1 MSLSSERL
9 LLHQQQQ
16 KQQQQAI
23 GGAILGGKLAA
34 APAVGACKRHSLVH
48 ADAWTIS
55 VETPLTDTVPFLL
68 HSFRRSTIAVVSL
81 RVQTA
86 VESGRTLRMRS
97 SYEHAPAVAVG

>member
-23 GGAILGGKLAA
+23 GGALYWAA
-34 APAVGACKRHSLVH
+34 SWQRRRRSVRVNVSLVH